1 MANGGR
7 SENRRYGFLQK
18 MKITMTYHMEKVVCY
33 AKGLPSACSGQMGVS
48 QCPPTRICVIPAS
61 IDPIWDLTGLFLA
74 SEVLFTILLL
84 SKAYPH

>member
-33 AKGLPSACSGQMGVS
+33 AKGLPSACSGHLRHS
-48 QCPPTRICVIPAS
+48 R
-61 IDPIWDLTGLFLA
+61 FN
-74 SEVLFTILLL
+74 
-84 SKAYPH
+84 